1 MHVST
6 DEVFGSL
13 TVDDAAFGRVTP
25 YDPRSPYSSSK
36 ASSDHL
42 VRTWYHTYGLR
53 VIISNFSNNYGPYQF
68 PEKFVP
74 LMILNGLGGKA
85 LPVYG
90 KGDNI
95 RDWLHVD
102 DHCRAL
108 LQMVESGIPGETY
121 LVGGNAESRNID
133 TVMLICKLLDELNPN
148 STNASHGELI
158 NYVQDRPGHDL
169 RYAIDFSETQ
179 TALGWQPTV
188 SFEDGLRLTVNW
200 YIMNESCWQPL
211 LEQHV
216 ATNPSGLGKAK

>member
-1 MHVST
+1 MARNFWGDSGKPEGFRFHYIST

-13 TVDDAAFGRVTP
+13 GTTGYFSEDTP
-25 YDPRSPYSSSK
+25 YAPTSPYTASK
-36 ASSDHL
+36 AASDHL
-42 VRTWYHTYGLR
+42 VGAWHETYGLP
-53 VIISNFSNNYGPYQF
+53 VVLSNCSNNYAPYQF

-102 DHCRAL
+102 DHSPAL

-133 TVMLICKLLDELNPN
+133 TVMLI
-148 STNASHGELI
+148 
-158 NYVQDRPGHDL
+158 
-169 RYAIDFSETQ
+169 
-179 TALGWQPTV
+179 
-188 SFEDGLRLTVNW
+188 
-200 YIMNESCWQPL
+200 
-211 LEQHV
+211 
-216 ATNPSGLGKAK
+216 